1 MNKTIKSLKEDDR
14 PREKLI
20 LKGSQALSDSELL
33 AILIRNGSIG
43 YSAIDIA
50 KDMLIHYDGLN
61 NLISYDFSDF
71 KKFKGMGTVKAVTL
85 AASFEIA
92 RRVNLAE
99 TKNLQKINSPK
110 DIAKYF
116 IPKFLGMK
124 TEIFK
129 VLLLSSSNHI
139 FREIE
144 ISKGILNSS
153 LVHPREVF
161 KTAISESAAF
171 IILLHNHPSG
181 NPEPSKQDIHI
192 TKQLY
197 EAGKIIN
204 IPVLDHIII
213 AGNNYISF
221 KEMGLI
227 D

>member
-20 LKGSQALSDSELL
+20 LKGSHALSDSELL
-33 AILIRNGSIG
+33 AILIRNGLKG

-50 KDMLIHYDGLN
+50 RDMLIQYDGLS
-61 NLISYDFSDF
+61 NLISYDFSEF

-85 AASFEIA
+85 AAAFEIT
-92 RRVNLAE
+92 RRVNLNI
-99 TKNLQKINSPK
+99 TKTLKQINSPK

-116 IPKFLGMK
+116 IPRFIGIK
-124 TEIFK
+124 TEIFI
-129 VLLLSSSNHI
+129 VLLLNSSNHI
-139 FREIE
+139 FREVE

-161 KTAISESAAF
+161 KIAISESAAS

-181 NPEPSKQDIHI
+181 NPEPSKQDIQI

-197 EAGKIIN
+197 DAGKIIN

-213 AGNNYISF
+213 AGNKYNSF

-227 D
+227 H